1 MTELLSSAHRAPSK
15 RAVVASGI
23 AVAAASGLLG
33 AGGFSGVSGL
43 KAETQKVLKAAARGP
58 ALWPITSAKVVLP
71 AGFLPTTGAAQ
82 PFVLKAA
89 NTRERER
96 AVRCLSNAVYY
107 EAAREPEEGQ
117 RAVAQVVLNRVRD
130 QNFPKSVCGVVYQGW
145 ERTTGCQFSFTC
157 DGSLLRAP
165 DAGLMRNARRVA
177 EDALAGDVEPEV
189 GTATHYHADYVNPWW
204 KAGVTR
210 VAQIGAH
217 IFYRWPGAAGALAA
231 LSGQYKG
238 GELRLSEAALNGRA
252 PRPVQIPAAVDP
264 AMMKLQTLVIADAS
278 APGGVRERVHA
289 TLNFGAGPAAPV
301 PMMVSGG
308 RPQPTREQVQQMN
321 ALLETRLPERASP
334 AASAPLPQLAKTIV
348 QAASAPLPKPTVA
361 EEPKPV
367 VEHKPAV
374 NAATVN
380 VPVATAETS
389 VSGG

>member
-1 MTELLSSAHRAPSK
+1 MSELLTSTACGPSK
-15 RAVVASGI
+15 RAVVASGV
-23 AVAAASGLLG
+23 AVAVASGLLG

-43 KAETQKVLKAAARGP
+43 KVETQKLLHAATHGP
-58 ALWPITSAKVVLP
+58 VLWPRGAAKMVLP
-71 AGFLPTTGAAQ
+71 SGSLPTTGAAT

-89 NTRERER
+89 NSRERER

-165 DAGLMRNARRVA
+165 DVALMSNARRVA
-177 EDALAGDVEPEV
+177 EDALAGHVEPQV
-189 GTATHYHADYVNPWW
+189 GTATHYHADYVSPWW
-204 KAGVTR
+204 KTGVTR

-217 IFYRWPGAAGALAA
+217 IFYRWPGNAGALAA
-231 LSGQYKG
+231 LTGQYRG

-252 PRPVQIPAAVDP
+252 PRPIQIPAPIDP
-264 AMMKLQTLVIADAS
+264 VLMKLQTLVVADAT
-278 APGGVRERVHA
+278 APSGVRERIHA
-289 TLNFGAGPAAPV
+289 TMNFGVDPVAAPA
-301 PMMVSGG
+301 MFSGA

-321 ALLETRLPERASP
+321 ILLEKRLPEHPS
-334 AASAPLPQLAKTIV
+334 AAATAPLPQLAKSIV
-348 QAASAPLPKPTVA
+348 QAAATPAPKPAAV
-361 EEPKPV
+361 EEPKPA
-367 VEHKPAV
+367 VEHKPAAD
-374 NAATVN
+374 AASAS
-380 VPVATAETS
+380 VPVATAETT